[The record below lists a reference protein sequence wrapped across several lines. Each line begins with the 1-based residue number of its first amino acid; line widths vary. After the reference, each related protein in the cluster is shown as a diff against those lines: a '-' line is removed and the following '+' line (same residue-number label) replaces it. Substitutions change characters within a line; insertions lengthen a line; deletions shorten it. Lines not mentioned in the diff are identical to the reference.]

1 VNLHHIKT
9 SPVDEEE
16 KDEALKGKADI
27 KDLMAMNEMKSNKF
41 DMEILMRCIDIQHK
55 QITHLVVLFTESMK
69 TLI

>member
-1 VNLHHIKT
+1 MNLHHIKT